1 MESLVQAAQRDG
13 EKVESLPPFLP
24 TLDRKNIRLE
34 RGQLCMVVAPPNG
47 MKSAF
52 SLWYALKAKVP
63 TFYFS
68 ADTDRRT
75 TEYRAIAS
83 RSQYTFDEVKGMV
96 GTSAEDIIHEHRAE
110 ITDDGIFFCFDPAP
124 TIRDLDLEILAY
136 EEVFGEDHLQLV
148 VVDNLLNFM
157 TGDGA
162 GDFAGL
168 IDVLAALHALAR
180 SKDVAILVLHHVNVR
195 DGQHAH
201 EYPHPANAIRG
212 RVSQYP
218 EMILSLA
225 SLPTEGQLRVA
236 CVKHRHATPSPSG
249 EDYVTVFVD
258 PARMTFYDTLA
269 DLRNAEK
276 MREYA

>member
-1 MESLVQAAQRDG
+1 METLVQAAQRDS
-13 EKVESLPPFLP
+13 EKVSALPPFLP
-24 TLDRKNIRLE
+24 VLDKKHVRLE

-83 RSQYTFDEVKGMV
+83 RSQYTFDEVKGMA
-96 GTSAEDIIHEHRAE
+96 GTSADDIISEERAQ
-110 ITDDGIFFCFDPAP
+110 ITKDGIFFCFDPAP
-124 TIRDLDLEILAY
+124 TIKDLDLEIQAY
-136 EEVFGEDHLQLV
+136 EEVFGEGHLQLV
-148 VVDNLLNFM
+148 IVDNLLNMM
-157 TGDGA
+157 TGDA

-168 IDVLAALHALAR
+168 IDVLSALHSLAR
-180 SKDVAILVLHHVNVR
+180 SKDLAVMVLHHVNVR

-201 EYPHPANAIRG
+201 EYPHPQNAIRG
-212 RVSQYP
+212 RVAQYP

-225 SLPTEGQLRVA
+225 SLPAESQLRIA

-249 EDYVTVFVD
+249 EDYATVFVD
-258 PARMTFYDTLA
+258 APRMTFYDSLA
-269 DLRNAEK
+269 DLKNAEK
-276 MREYA
+276 MREYQ

>member
-1 MESLVQAAQRDG
+1 METLVQAAQRDG
-13 EKVESLPPFLP
+13 GKVESLPPFLP
-24 TLDRKNIRLE
+24 VLDKKHIRLDK
-34 RGQLCMVVAPPNG
+34 GQLCMVVAPPNG

-83 RSQYTFDEVKGMV
+83 RTQYTFDEVKSMV
-96 GTSAEDIIHEHRAE
+96 GTSAEDIVQESRSE
-110 ITDDGIFFCFDPAP
+110 ITSDGIFFCFDPAP
-124 TIRDLDLEILAY
+124 TVRDLDLEIQAY
-136 EEVFGEDHLQLV
+136 EEVFGENHLQLV

-157 TGDGA
+157 SGDA

-168 IDVLAALHALAR
+168 IDVLAALHSLAR
-180 SKDVAILVLHHVNVR
+180 SKDIAVMVLHHVNVR

-225 SLPTEGQLRVA
+225 SLPAENQLRVA

-249 EDYVTVFVD
+249 EDYVTVYVD
-258 PARMTFYDTLA
+258 APRMTFYDSLA
-269 DLRNAEK
+269 DMKNAEK